1 MATNRDLLKEAIADA
16 KAVKETAIAN
26 AKAALTESFTPFLRE
41 KLSEKIQAMDE
52 EDDAETEYDNAE
64 ADVNDL
70 DEISLDELLAELEEN
85 DSKEMEEENLYEAK
99 EEEEDEEMSIED
111 MDEDDLKSFI
121 EDVIKDMVSAGELE
135 AGHEGMENEEGA
147 EEEEMEAPEEEEEM
161 ESEEEEVDLE
171 ELLAEIEEGDEELEE
186 ASFGLGAKLKGA
198 LGLGAGKEEDFLK
211 AVEKTS
217 NKMLANK
224 KKAEYDEF
232 KKKAEAGD
240 EMAKKI
246 IAGIIKHAGSNED
259 LFYMINPTTG
269 EVKQTKSYSVKD
281 SGVQMGEG
289 ELEEAYAAIKT
300 LQSELNEINLLNSKL
315 LYTNKIFRSKS
326 LSESQKIK
334 VLTAF
339 DKAKNK
345 KEAQLVYETLL
356 ESLKA
361 STIGAKTSIKESLGS
376 ASKSLG
382 SANAKPIID
391 VDNQFARWQTLAGIN
406 KK

>member
-1 MATNRDLLKEAIADA
+1 MATNRDLLREAIADA

-41 KLSEKIQAMDE
+41 KLSAKIQEMDE
-52 EDDAETEYDNAE
+52 EDDEDIYDRSISGVRPEEEEGNVDFE
-64 ADVNDL
+64 DSEGL
-70 DEISLDELLAELEEN
+70 DEISLDELLAELDEYAEEQPN
-85 DSKEMEEENLYEAK
+85 RDMDGDGDIDVDDVKMMKEAK

-121 EDVIKDMVSAGELE
+121 EDVIKDMVANKELE

-147 EEEEMEAPEEEEEM
+147 EEMEAPEEEEEM
-161 ESEEEEVDLE
+161 EAEEEVDLE
-171 ELLAEIEEGDEELEE
+171 ELLAEIEEGEGEELEE
-186 ASFGLGAKLKGA
+186 GIWAKIKGTASGIAKAANMFKQPADFVKEMEAALKEDPKLKENEEFMA
-198 LGLGAGKEEDFLK
+198 SYKFIKGL
-211 AVEKTS
+211 AVASK
-217 NKMLANK
+217 
-224 KKAEYDEF
+224 
-232 KKKAEAGD
+232 
-240 EMAKKI
+240 
-246 IAGIIKHAGSNED
+246 AGSSTN
-259 LFYMINPTTG
+259 INKPME
-269 EVKQTKSYSVKD
+269 EVKD
-281 SGVQMGEG
+281 AEIE
-289 ELEEAYAAIKT
+289 ELKY
-300 LQSELNEINLLNSKL
+300 ELNEINLLNSKL

-339 DKAKNK
+339 DKAKTK

-356 ESLKA
+356 ESLKV